1 MSTIVQEG
9 IGLGL
14 ILSLAVG
21 PILFMLIQI
30 TVEKGFWAGILFSAG
45 VWISDFFY
53 VGLVYFGVTQ
63 FAEAP
68 DFKLYMGVGGGILLI
83 LFGIALLG
91 SDVKPPENN
100 PLDLKSMGAA
110 FGKGVAINVFNPFVL
125 FLWISVT
132 GTMIE
137 RDMSFP
143 QSSLYFLCIIGTV
156 ALTDIIKTLL
166 AQSIRDKLTIK
177 HLTWIR
183 KFAGLALVAF
193 GVFMWYRVF

>member
-1 MSTIVQEG
+1 MSSIIQEG

-30 TVEKGFWAGILFSAG
+30 TVEKGFWAGIVFSLG

-53 VGLVYFGVTQ
+53 VALVYLGVTP
-63 FAEAP
+63 FAESP
-68 DFKLYMGVGGGILLI
+68 SFKLYMGIGGGIILI
-83 LFGIALLG
+83 LFGIALLA
-91 SDVKPPENN
+91 SQVKLPDTK

-110 FGKGVAINVFNPFVL
+110 FAKGVAINVFNPFVL

-137 RDMSFP
+137 RAMTFQ
-143 QSSLYFLCIIGTV
+143 QSATYFLCIIGTV
-156 ALTDIIKTLL
+156 AFTDILKTFL
-166 AQSIRDKLTIK
+166 AESIRDKLELK
-177 HLTWIR
+177 HFTWIR
-183 KFAGLALVAF
+183 RFAGFALICF
-193 GVFMWYRVF
+193 GVYMWIRVA